1 MLSSEFD
8 PRIDPMERTYHLTT
22 KVKVVT
28 MTGKQGEKDTG
39 GSFKVV
45 VLVPEQNDETTRF
58 FAAWLADTEKDSFE
72 CLGTMGYPI
81 YGSMRLSVCRGNK
94 TCHEAHLFVMS
105 KGVEDI
111 LVNKDGEKI
120 QVNIE
125 RGTADASN
133 YHESDDTDTDISI
146 QKMS

>member
-8 PRIDPMERTYHLTT
+8 PRIDPMEKTYHLTA
-22 KVKVVT
+22 KVKVVR

-39 GSFKVV
+39 GSFDVV

-58 FAAWLADTEKDSFE
+58 FSAWLADTEKDNFE
-72 CLGTMGYPI
+72 CLGTMGHPI
-81 YGSMRLSVCRGNK
+81 YGSMRLSVSRGNK
-94 TCHEAHLFVMS
+94 THHEAHLFVMS

-111 LVNKDGEKI
+111 LVHKDGEKI

-125 RGTADASN
+125 RGTADSGD
-133 YHESDDTDTDISI
+133 YHESDDTDSAAPV
-146 QKMS
+146 QKMN